1 MRFGLIQI
9 SFVAVFLA
17 AAPPARADDAGE
29 GGTNGDSGSDAS
41 AQDGAGG
48 NDVVSSDSGLA
59 EQGPSLAPDGAPDGA
74 VESPPALACGGGLCD
89 TSSGSACSMSAAR
102 ADGSPAREAELVAIG
117 VGVAFGLARRKRV
130 RGASPTLVA
139 PERLERPT
147 R

>member
-1 MRFGLIQI
+1 
-9 SFVAVFLA
+9 
-17 AAPPARADDAGE
+17 
-29 GGTNGDSGSDAS
+29 
-41 AQDGAGG
+41 
-48 NDVVSSDSGLA
+48 
-59 EQGPSLAPDGAPDGA
+59 
-74 VESPPALACGGGLCD
+74 
-89 TSSGSACSMSAAR
+89 MSAAR